1 MKVIKLAQVPPPTV
15 QADATINDAIPNMRS
30 ECGCGVAVLDGEA
43 LVGCLSR
50 DDVML
55 RVIGSGLD
63 VKTTTV
69 REVMEPATTV
79 TTETDAKDALK
90 TMYASGKCF
99 LGVVDEAGALQ
110 GWLAICNLFRER
122 EDDLA
127 HQLDSLVAYMAADGP
142 GG

>member
-1 MKVIKLAQVPPPTV
+1 MKVIKIAQVPPPTV
-15 QADATINDAIPNMRS
+15 QADATIKQAIPNMRS
-30 ECGCGVAVLDGEA
+30 ECGCGVAVLDGES
-43 LVGCLSR
+43 LVGSLSR

-55 RVIGSGLD
+55 RVIGNGLNLEET
-63 VKTTTV
+63 KV
-69 REVMEPATTV
+69 REVMAPAATV
-79 TTETDAKDALK
+79 TTDTDAREALK
-90 TMYASGKCF
+90 TMYESGKCF

-122 EDDLA
+122 EQDLA